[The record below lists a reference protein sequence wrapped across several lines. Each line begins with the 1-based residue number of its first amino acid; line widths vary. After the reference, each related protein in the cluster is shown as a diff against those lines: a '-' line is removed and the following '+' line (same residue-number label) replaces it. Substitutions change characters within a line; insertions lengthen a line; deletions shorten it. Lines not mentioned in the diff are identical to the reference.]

1 MTYIYSLYKFD
12 NDPVIF
18 DFPERRLPENPF
30 KSRECKLK
38 NLRVGI
44 LKIIF
49 MKKVLLLIPFLYYLS
64 FGAAQAQLDK
74 GNIMVG
80 VASTLNLGGYGS
92 DLMSLGFSSSKYKT
106 DNYESDPYKSVCF
119 NLMPKGGYFIMDNLA
134 AGLNIFMSISS
145 EKDSGDDDKDTESL
159 LGLGPW
165 ARYYYPLEKIYPFVE
180 LNVGIGSTKFTWDYG
195 SGSEVE
201 KYSAF
206 IFGGGIGAA
215 IPVGDMVSF
224 DVMAG
229 YSSVTSKEKD
239 SESEMNYKE
248 VVGTVGITMGFTVYF
263 GPK

>member
-1 MTYIYSLYKFD
+1 LIYIYSLSKFE

-18 DFPERRLPENPF
+18 AFPDRRLPENPF

-44 LKIIF
+44 LKLIF
-49 MKKVLLLIPFLYYLS
+49 MKKVWLLITLVYFLSY
-64 FGAAQAQLDK
+64 GAAQAQLDK

-92 DLMSLGFSSSKYKT
+92 DLMSIGFSSSKYKT
-106 DNYESDPYKSVCF
+106 DNYMSDPYKSVCF
-119 NLMPKGGYFIMDNLA
+119 NLMPKAGFFVMDNLA

-145 EKDSGDDDKDTESL
+145 EKDTGDDEKDTESL

-165 ARYYYPLEKIYPFVE
+165 VRYYYPLEKIYPFVE
-180 LNVGIGSTKFTWDYG
+180 LNLGFGSRKYTWGYSG
-195 SGSEVE
+195 GSEVE
-201 KYSAF
+201 KYTAF

-215 IPVGDMVSF
+215 IPLGEMVSF

-229 YSSVTSKEKD
+229 YGSVRSKEKD
-239 SESEMNYKE
+239 SGSEVDYTE
-248 VVGTVGITMGFTVYF
+248 VVGTVGITMGFTVYL